1 MAIREMSI
9 VDTRKNNVLVVLT
22 NVMSFGNPRHPRKWH
37 SQLRTKSKKIQ
48 NLGECPGWMVNDFFL
63 SEYSAQCAPLIWSMD
78 MWSAPKVVSPLRW
91 SIGWWTKQ
99 WNIFVILGSV
109 EMSLR
114 SPKNLFCPS
123 LM

>member
-48 NLGECPGWMVNDFFL
+48 NLGECPDGWLMISVFPNTVHPANMVHGH
-63 SEYSAQCAPLIWSMD
+63 
-78 MWSAPKVVSPLRW
+78 VVSPKCVQPAQMVNL
-91 SIGWWTKQ
+91 WWTKQ
-99 WNIFVILGSV
+99 WTIFVILGSV